1 MSVNFWSISKFSL
14 FLICFYNLI
23 GCNTL
28 GNISQTNQGS
38 TKVSFVEKTEIL
50 DISASVIW
58 GGEETLGGNWIS
70 HPKIQKPEKV
80 LIRNISN
87 GKSVVGAVLQ
97 QTLKTENSIIS
108 SDAAKSLRINK
119 NEPTKVQIIA
129 VRTADSAAE
138 KKENTSLDSIKTP
151 PNKIDLAK
159 PFIQVGIFG
168 VKNNADKTKN
178 KMVDLNLPVTVFNF
192 EIKGKQYWRVVAGPA
207 NSSDVRSKMLQTIQ
221 TAGFRDAYFVSN

>member
-14 FLICFYNLI
+14 FLICSCNLI
-23 GCNTL
+23 GCNPL
-28 GNISQTNQGS
+28 GNTSQANQNS
-38 TKVSFVEKTEIL
+38 TKAGFVEKAEIL

-70 HPKIQKPEKV
+70 HPKVQKPERV
-80 LIRNISN
+80 LIRNMSN

-97 QTLKTENSIIS
+97 QTLNTESSIIS
-108 SDAAKSLRINK
+108 SDAAKTLGINK
-119 NEPTKVQIIA
+119 NEQTKVKIVA
-129 VRTADSAAE
+129 VRAESSTSE
-138 KKENTSLDSIKTP
+138 KKENTSLDFIKNF
-151 PNKIDLAK
+151 PNKTDLAK

-178 KMVDLNLPVTVFNF
+178 KMVELDLPVTVFNF

>member
-14 FLICFYNLI
+14 FAICFCNLI

-151 PNKIDLAK
+151 SNKIDLAK

-168 VKNNADKTKN
+168 VKNNAEKTKN

>member
-14 FLICFYNLI
+14 FLICSCNLI
-23 GCNTL
+23 GCNPL
-28 GNISQTNQGS
+28 GNTSQANQNS
-38 TKVSFVEKTEIL
+38 TKAGFVEKAEIL

-70 HPKIQKPEKV
+70 HPKVQKPERV
-80 LIRNISN
+80 LIRNMSN

-97 QTLKTENSIIS
+97 QTLNTESSIIS
-108 SDAAKSLRINK
+108 SDAAKTLGINK
-119 NEPTKVQIIA
+119 NEQTKVQIIA
-129 VRTADSAAE
+129 VRAANSTAE
-138 KKENTSLDSIKTP
+138 KKENTSLDFIKSS
-151 PNKIDLAK
+151 PNKTDLAK

-178 KMVDLNLPVTVFNF
+178 KMVDLDLPVTVFTF

>member
-14 FLICFYNLI
+14 FLICFCNLI

-28 GNISQTNQGS
+28 GNISQTNQDS

-138 KKENTSLDSIKTP
+138 KKENTSLDSIKPP

-178 KMVDLNLPVTVFNF
+178 KMVDLDLPVNVFNF
-192 EIKGKQYWRVVAGPA
+192 EIKGIQYWRVVAGPA

>member
-1 MSVNFWSISKFSL
+1 MSINFWSISKFSL
-14 FLICFYNLI
+14 YLIGFCTLI
-23 GCNTL
+23 GCNPL
-28 GNISQTNQGS
+28 G
-38 TKVSFVEKTEIL
+38 KVSQENQNLTKTDFVEKAEIL

-70 HPKIQKPEKV
+70 HPKVQKPERV

-87 GKSVVGAVLQ
+87 GKSIVGAVLQ
-97 QTLKTENSIIS
+97 QTLNTKNSIIS
-108 SDAAKSLRINK
+108 SDAAKTLGIDK
-119 NEPTKVQIIA
+119 NEQTKVQITA
-129 VRTADSAAE
+129 VRAANSTAE
-138 KKENTSLDSIKTP
+138 KKQNTSLDFIKNSS
-151 PNKIDLAK
+151 NKTDLAK

-178 KMVDLNLPVTVFNF
+178 KMVELDLPVNVLNF

>member
-1 MSVNFWSISKFSL
+1 MSINFWSISKFSL
-14 FLICFYNLI
+14 FLVVLCILI
-23 GCNTL
+23 GCSPL
-28 GNISQTNQGS
+28 GNLSQANQNSNKAG
-38 TKVSFVEKTEIL
+38 FVEKAEIL

-70 HPKIQKPEKV
+70 HPKIQKPERV
-80 LIRNISN
+80 LIRNMSN
-87 GKSVVGAVLQ
+87 GKSIVGAVLQ
-97 QTLKTENSIIS
+97 QTLDTENSIIS
-108 SDAAKSLRINK
+108 SDAAKTLEINK
-119 NEPTKVQIIA
+119 NEQTKVQIIA
-129 VRTADSAAE
+129 VRAANNTAE
-138 KKENTSLDSIKTP
+138 KKENTSLDFIKSS
-151 PNKIDLAK
+151 PNKTDLAK

-178 KMVDLNLPVTVFNF
+178 KMVDLDLPVTVFTF